1 MRNRARTA
9 LALAVA
15 LPLAACGFK
24 ERERQIKQ
32 VGQDEAVLKGVTA
45 AINQV
50 IHNAADC
57 DAAKAAM
64 PEAQQRLSEAYS
76 KVKEPA
82 SNETLKA
89 LAAQLKRVGDA
100 CP

>member
-1 MRNRARTA
+1 MA

-15 LPLAACGFK
+15 LSLAACLK

-32 VGQDEAVLKGVTA
+32 VAQDEAVLKGVTA

-57 DAAKAAM
+57 DAVKAAM
-64 PEAQQRLSEAYS
+64 PEAQQRLSEAYG
-76 KVKEPA
+76 KVKEEA
-82 SNETLKA
+82 SHETLRA

>member
-1 MRNRARTA
+1 MRNGAGIA
-9 LALAVA
+9 LALVVA
-15 LPLAACGFK
+15 SLPLAACFK

-57 DAAKAAM
+57 DAVKAAM
-64 PEAQQRLSEAYS
+64 PEAQQRLSEAYG
-76 KVKEPA
+76 KVKEQA
-82 SNETLKA
+82 SHETLKA
-89 LAAQLKRVGDA
+89 LSAQLKRVGDA